1 MDVKYRA
8 LTALLWG
15 SVATVSAV
23 AIAQQAPTNP
33 TTAAVP
39 MADNTKVNE
48 RDKSQTTLTAF
59 NQPNNAADLKVAAD
73 VRKAIV
79 DEKSLSVMGHNVKLV
94 AANGAVTL
102 RGPVQNTAE
111 KAKIEQIV
119 AQVGGV
125 LKVDNQLDVKNQ

>member
-1 MDVKYRA
+1 MDVRYRA

-33 TTAAVP
+33 TTAAAP

-119 AQVGGV
+119 ARVGGV

>member
-1 MDVKYRA
+1 
-8 LTALLWG
+8 
-15 SVATVSAV
+15 
-23 AIAQQAPTNP
+23 
-33 TTAAVP
+33 

-119 AQVGGV
+119 ARVGGV